1 MKRTAIIF
9 DQPYTVTL
17 KEETLPAPEDRE
29 VLVKTMFSAISAG
42 SELLVYRGQ
51 IPTGLPVDTTIKA
64 LSKPFQ
70 YPLKYGYVSV
80 GEVVVLGPDV
90 DRKWQGRRIFSFHP
104 HESYYTAEIG
114 DIWAIPE
121 RLDMQDALFLPNM
134 ETAVNLVMDGQPVIG
149 EHVCIFGQGVVGL
162 LTTALLAQFPLHR
175 LVTFD
180 RYAVRRRASLE
191 AGADS
196 AWDPDEPEATGDAPN
211 VERLNSAAG
220 PADLVYELSGNPQAL
235 KPAIQM
241 AGFGARIVLGSW
253 YGSQVT
259 QLELGGRFHRNRI
272 RLISSQVS
280 TLPPQFSARWTK
292 KRRIN
297 TAWKMIQ
304 KLKPTPLITHQF
316 PISRAKEAYELLDK
330 HPQEALQVI
339 FTYGE

>member
-9 DQPYTVTL
+9 EKPYTVTL
-17 KEETLPAPEDRE
+17 REETLPSPEAQE

-51 IPTGLPVDTTIKA
+51 VPLGLPADTTIKA
-64 LSKPFQ
+64 LSKPLQ

-80 GEVVVLGPDV
+80 GEVVALGPDV
-90 DRKWQGRRIFSFHP
+90 DRQWHGRQIFSFHP
-104 HESYYTAEIG
+104 HESHYTAEID
-114 DIWAIPE
+114 DIMAIPA
-121 RLDMQDALFLPNM
+121 RLDMLDALFLPNM
-134 ETAVNLVMDGQPVIG
+134 ETAVNLVMDGRPVIG

-162 LTTALLAQFPLHR
+162 LTTALLAQFPLNR

-180 RYAVRRRASLE
+180 CYAARRRESLE
-191 AGADS
+191 AGAHS
-196 AWDPDEPEATGDAPN
+196 AWDPDDPIVIDNSAEAGP
-211 VERLNSAAG
+211 LSSAAG

-235 KPAIQM
+235 NQAIQL

-253 YGSQVT
+253 YGNRVA
-259 QLELGGRFHRNRI
+259 QLDLGGRFHRNRI

-280 TLPPQFSARWTK
+280 TLPPKFSARWTK
-292 KRRIN
+292 KRRIS

-316 PISRAKEAYELLDK
+316 PISRAKEAYELLDNN
-330 HPQEALQVI
+330 PDEALQVI
-339 FTYGE
+339 FTYDS